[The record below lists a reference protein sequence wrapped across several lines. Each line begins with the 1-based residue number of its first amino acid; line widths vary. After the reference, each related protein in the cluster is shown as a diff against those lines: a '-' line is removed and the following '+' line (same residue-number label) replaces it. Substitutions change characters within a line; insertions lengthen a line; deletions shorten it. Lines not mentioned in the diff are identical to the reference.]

1 MTWAATQTRPDVAF
15 DALDLSMI
23 LTKAKLDHAKTA
35 NKTVKKAKKR
45 NVYLKFSHLGEWKN
59 LHLEVFADAALG
71 NAEKD
76 FETRSVMGYFIAIAN
91 DKLEASPLH
100 WKSKV
105 IEKVAEDVKT
115 AETLA
120 LETAIDD
127 SIHLSD
133 MIAEIYSGEKD
144 PKTKIPLVINEDSA
158 SLIESLYSTKKVKR
172 KTMRVVISSIQ
183 QNIKRKRIL
192 DIMHVKSKD
201 QLADV
206 FTKSGVHSEKILN
219 VIQRG
224 TLLQKQDQSSI
235 DVTSRN
241 RDMILLNDQNNDFYC
256 DMIKDQKQDQRF
268 QAVTQQVLTTSS
280 KDENFEQQKEEKQKV
295 D

>member
-1 MTWAATQTRPDVAF
+1 MTWDATQARPDVAF

-23 LTKAKLDHAKTA
+23 LTKAKLVHAKTA

-91 DKLEASPLH
+91 YKLEASPLH

-144 PKTKIPLVINEDSA
+144 PKTKIPLFISEDSA
-158 SLIESLYSTKKVKR
+158 SLIKSLYSTKKVKR
-172 KTMRVVISSIQ
+172 KTMRVVVSSIQ
-183 QNIKRKRIL
+183 QHLQQKIVQEVH
-192 DIMHVKSKD
+192 HVKSSD
-201 QLADV
+201 NVADV
-206 FTKSGVHSEKILN
+206 FTKKGVAPERIL
-219 VIQRG
+219 
-224 TLLQKQDQSSI
+224 
-235 DVTSRN
+235 
-241 RDMILLNDQNNDFYC
+241 
-256 DMIKDQKQDQRF
+256 
-268 QAVTQQVLTTSS
+268 QVLKTGSLHHGI
-280 KDENFEQQKEEKQKV
+280 
-295 D
+295 